1 MTYAKPRYQS
11 LRADMAIFQDS
22 SDRKFSLNATE
33 DVIAHYILQLVV

>member
-11 LRADMAIFQDS
+11 HTTEMAIFQGS